1 MGSGVKDGIGVSI
14 MRMPYGD
21 RFSLTVKEF
30 GRKIVIE
37 LNRGKAKLSEDGKT
51 VTITYR
57 DSPVRKP
64 K

>member
-1 MGSGVKDGIGVSI
+1 MLRDD
-14 MRMPYGD
+14 MDYND
-21 RFSLTVKEF
+21 RFRMIVKEF

-37 LNRGKAKLSEDGKT
+37 LNRGKAKLSDDGKT

-57 DSPVRKP
+57 DSLVRKP

>member
-1 MGSGVKDGIGVSI
+1 MGYD
-14 MRMPYGD
+14 D
-21 RFSLTVKEF
+21 RFRLIVKEF

-51 VTITYR
+51 ITITYR

>member
-1 MGSGVKDGIGVSI
+1 MLRED
-14 MRMPYGD
+14 MDYND
-21 RFSLTVKEF
+21 RFRMIVKEF

-37 LNRGKAKLSEDGKT
+37 LNRGRAKVSDDGKT

-57 DSPVRKP
+57 DASTRKP